1 MAGKK
6 GVENSKKAAGNARK
20 AEAAA
25 QKSAAEDARRDAAE
39 DEQWSKGAKSSAKKE
54 AEAAKKAEQARKK
67 AEKDALMAEDD
78 ANTPGRSE
86 PKKSKAAPKKSRG
99 LDLSQLDGDGASSS
113 ALNATGIDNAL
124 DALSLT
130 TGNDDS
136 KVDRHPERRFPA
148 AFAKYEARRLDE
160 MKKDGSGV
168 GLRLDQR
175 KQRIRKEFDK
185 SPENP
190 FNQVTASYNVSK
202 EEMAEIKA
210 KEMAKIEQRLGK

>member
-1 MAGKK
+1 MK
-6 GVENSKKAAGNARK
+6 
-20 AEAAA
+20 
-25 QKSAAEDARRDAAE
+25 E
-39 DEQWSKGAKSSAKKE
+39 DEE
-54 AEAAKKAEQARKK
+54 
-67 AEKDALMAEDD
+67 
-78 ANTPGRSE
+78 NTPGRAE
-86 PKKSKAAPKKSRG
+86 PKKGKAPVKKSRG
-99 LDLSQLDGDGASSS
+99 LDLSQLDGDQPS

-136 KVDRHPERRFPA
+136 KVDRHPERRFAA
-148 AFAKYEARRLDE
+148 AFAKYEARRLEE

-190 FNQVTASYNVSK
+190 FNQVNAQFNTSK
-202 EEMAEIKA
+202 DELAEIKA